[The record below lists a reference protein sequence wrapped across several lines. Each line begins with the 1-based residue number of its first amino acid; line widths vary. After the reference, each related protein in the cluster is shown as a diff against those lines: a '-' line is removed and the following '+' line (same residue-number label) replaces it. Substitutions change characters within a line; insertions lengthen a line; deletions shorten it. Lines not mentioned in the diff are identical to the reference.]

1 MATDI
6 RDITNNQKTNQKAA
20 QAVSPSMLNKAIP
33 ISEQKTNNTNVP
45 SSKGTST
52 NANIPNKT
60 DNTDN
65 IAKLVVNLN
74 SDNLVQGFI
83 MSEILGS
90 PKAKKWRGNT
100 LWNSRF

>member
-1 MATDI
+1 MVTDI
-6 RDITNNQKTNQKAA
+6 RNNARNKKTTLETA
-20 QAVSPSMLNKAIP
+20 QAVSPSMSN
-33 ISEQKTNNTNVP
+33 KTNTILEKKPAIISAPPSKDTSAQVNT
-45 SSKGTST
+45 
-52 NANIPNKT
+52 
-60 DNTDN
+60 TDN
-65 IAKLVVNLN
+65 ISNLLVNFN